1 MLFHSLTNFEIQNYC
16 LNEPKF
22 KGFHSI
28 NNLPK
33 IKDVCN
39 KSYINNNEINNNFV
53 IIL

>member
-1 MLFHSLTNFEIQNYC
+1 MPLHSLTNFEIQNYC

-33 IKDVCN
+33 IKDAAYV
-39 KSYINNNEINNNFV
+39 INLIL
-53 IIL
+53 IIIKLIMVL